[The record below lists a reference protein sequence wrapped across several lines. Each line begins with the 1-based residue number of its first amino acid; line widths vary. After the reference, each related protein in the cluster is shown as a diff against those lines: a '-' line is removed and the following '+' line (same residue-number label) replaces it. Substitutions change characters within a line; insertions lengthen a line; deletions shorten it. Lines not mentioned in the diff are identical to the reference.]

1 MKSNFYSKYLCE
13 SGKDIE
19 FSIEDLNLYINLIE
33 YGYVIGFNDD
43 EKAEEYFLEEQNYKV
58 VDFIEKKIK
67 SEITDIEAENIDR
80 IELTYLSASVNIADE
95 DKYYYEFKRV
105 DFNVVFKDGSIEKEK
120 IHPFTSELIKDDL
133 LKYFS

>member
-1 MKSNFYSKYLCE
+1 MKSNLYSKYLFE

-19 FSIEDLNLYINLIE
+19 FSIEDLSLYINLIE

-95 DKYYYEFKRV
+95 DKYYYKFKRV

-133 LKYFS
+133 LKYFE

>member
-1 MKSNFYSKYLCE
+1 MNNIYKKYLCE

-19 FSIEDLNLYINLIE
+19 FSIEDLSLYINLIE
-33 YGYVIGFNDD
+33 YGYIIGFNDD

-95 DKYYYEFKRV
+95 DKYYYKFKRV

-133 LKYFS
+133 LKYFE